1 VVIALVALGVV
12 WKWPL
17 TSPAVV
23 LAAALVGVARLAIS
37 WFRPAQQS
45 GNGPAWWGRARLIWR
60 SWTPEYRFIQMAGGR
75 GSNLAPH
82 GPDPCVLRL
91 GAGLA
96 L

>member
-37 WFRPAQQS
+37 
-45 GNGPAWWGRARLIWR
+45 
-60 SWTPEYRFIQMAGGR
+60 
-75 GSNLAPH
+75 
-82 GPDPCVLRL
+82 
-91 GAGLA
+91 
-96 L
+96 